1 MFAPAGRTDPFVAC
15 TKAVKAFDH
24 RAAEKMLST
33 QPMTPFLRFRAGE
46 TTAFD
51 AVVAEYTGPAYATA
65 VQVLRDTAL
74 AEEAVQDAFLR
85 VWQRAHLFDPQKG
98 AERSWILSIVR
109 NQAIDALR
117 KRARARE
124 RSIED
129 TPAVYALRDP
139 SDTWQAVLAGLT
151 GDRVRQALEE
161 LPAEQQDVVVRTYY
175 QGKRAVDV
183 ARELGLPE
191 GTVRSRLR
199 LGLQKLRDSLTPVRE
214 ALE

>member
-1 MFAPAGRTDPFVAC
+1 MSAPA
-15 TKAVKAFDH
+15 
-24 RAAEKMLST
+24 LSA
-33 QPMTPFLRFRAGE
+33 FLRFREGE
-46 TTAFD
+46 ASAFD

-65 VQVLRDTAL
+65 VQVLRDSAL

-85 VWQRAHLFDPQKG
+85 VWQRAHLFDPSKG
-98 AERSWILSIVR
+98 TERSWILSVVR

-124 RSIED
+124 RSIDD

-139 SDTWQAVLAGLT
+139 DDTWQAVLGGLAG
-151 GDRVRQALEE
+151 GEVRRAIEE
-161 LPAEQQDVVVRTYY
+161 LPREQQDVVVRTYY
-175 QGKRAVDV
+175 QGKRPVDV

-199 LGLQKLRDSLTPVRE
+199 LGLQKLRDSLTPMRE
-214 ALE
+214 ALEP